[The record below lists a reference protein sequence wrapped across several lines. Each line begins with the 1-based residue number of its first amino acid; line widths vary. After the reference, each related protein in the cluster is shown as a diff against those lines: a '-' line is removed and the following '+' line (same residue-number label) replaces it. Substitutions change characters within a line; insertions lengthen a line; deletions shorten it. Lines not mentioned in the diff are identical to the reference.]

1 MSQAPCSL
9 NPFATSSAFFATFAV
24 REIHLT
30 AKVAKKAQR
39 AQRLSK
45 FLQLALQEREVFL
58 DLLAQILAVEPHRR
72 VIADDEAT
80 PVALDDATA
89 RLVHTLQAE
98 HRLRRHAAQKHHE
111 RRVYQFHLLK

>member
-30 AKVAKKAQR
+30 AKVAKKTQR
-39 AQRLSK
+39 SQRLSK

-58 DLLAQILAVEPHRR
+58 DLLAQIFPVEPHRR

-80 PVALDDATA
+80 TVALDDATA
-89 RLVHTLQAE
+89 RLVHALHAE
-98 HRLRRHAAQKHHE
+98 HRLRRDDAQEHHKL
-111 RRVYQFHLLK
+111 RVNQFH